1 MKKKSRQITY
11 FKFRKFYFFIIIFI
25 IIFSGLYLFR
35 QYSILKEHENY
46 IYELNNK
53 IKDEEELNKE
63 LKKENEYKNSDE
75 YIEKIARDKL
85 GMVKSNEIIFYDL
98 NK

>member
-1 MKKKSRQITY
+1 MQKKNNKGIY
-11 FKFRKFYFFIIIFI
+11 FKFSNLYFFIILFTIF
-25 IIFSGLYLFR
+25 FSSIYLFY
-35 QYSILKEHENY
+35 QYSILKAHEDY
-46 IYELNNK
+46 IYKLNIKIQEEKELN
-53 IKDEEELNKE
+53 EE
-63 LKKENEYKNSDE
+63 LKKQNEYKNSDE